1 MLWVITRPWFWSL
14 IKDYTDVLW
23 SESQQWSQNDAQFY
37 SSTNWTELNLKR
49 PVSLLFLPGCS
60 LIPPKKKSK
69 NPPSSQTTPQWRA
82 GTNPIP
88 ALAPPWNPQDPE
100 DTPLSVW
107 RRRTFRSEPP
117 PAEGRTGPRGGEFRF
132 YVPGAIPAH
141 RRTALLILWPI
152 SVDGGKPP
160 SYCYST
166 ALAHWLLF
174 YFQLLRI
181 RHSLHK
187 FFKIK
192 GPARA

>member
-14 IKDYTDVLW
+14 IKDYIDFLW
-23 SESQQWSQNDAQFY
+23 SESQRWSQHDAEVY

-49 PVSLLFLPGCS
+49 PVSLLFWPGCS
-60 LIPPKKKSK
+60 LTPPL
-69 NPPSSQTTPQWRA
+69 SQNTPQWRA

-100 DTPLSVW
+100 DTPPSVW
-107 RRRTFRSEPP
+107 HRRTFRGPVCKPRRVGAASC
-117 PAEGRTGPRGGEFRF
+117 GRSSGTERRGVQVLCSWSHSCTSKNSASNVVADQCGWWKTSLLLLPYCPR
-132 YVPGAIPAH
+132 
-141 RRTALLILWPI
+141 
-152 SVDGGKPP
+152 S
-160 SYCYST
+160 
-166 ALAHWLLF
+166 LF

-181 RHSLHK
+181 RHSSHN